1 MWVKKGGRGKKK
13 KTTGGVAGGEFDP
26 QYRVFSPLFGPAR
39 TPAYWLD
46 LRENALS
53 LLISGPDSSAGD
65 GEQ

>member
-1 MWVKKGGRGKKK
+1 MGREQAENFPPRYPQF
-13 KTTGGVAGGEFDP
+13 GVFP
-26 QYRVFSPLFGPAR
+26 VGPAR
-39 TPAYWLD
+39 TPACWLD